1 MIVFFSTTD
10 CVFST
15 NACVFSD
22 KRLCFLITIFFPW
35 HFIHPFFPRTN
46 RHDRFVVLPPLL
58 DGALCPPLNE
68 SKACN
73 VMPCAI
79 EGIPFGGEED
89 EVHIDNMENEID
101 TTPTV
106 VDQTEVVELAKQGEI
121 DFFSLLFIFFKF
133 NRSIMKD

>member
-1 MIVFFSTTD
+1 
-10 CVFST
+10 
-15 NACVFSD
+15 
-22 KRLCFLITIFFPW
+22 
-35 HFIHPFFPRTN
+35 
-46 RHDRFVVLPPLL
+46 
-58 DGALCPPLNE
+58 
-68 SKACN
+68 
-73 VMPCAI
+73 MPCAI

-133 NRSIMKD
+133 NRSINEGLNFFLTVIFFF

>member
-1 MIVFFSTTD
+1 
-10 CVFST
+10 
-15 NACVFSD
+15 
-22 KRLCFLITIFFPW
+22 
-35 HFIHPFFPRTN
+35 
-46 RHDRFVVLPPLL
+46 VLPPLL

-133 NRSIMKD
+133 NRSINEGLNFFLTVIFFF